1 MAVVGVRPVEG
12 QEPVDVGMDIGE
24 KIEAEVNVVEWE
36 GNRLTVKMDLGA
48 RRDHE
53 RRRAGWP
60 CNVVKMG
67 RLT

>member
-36 GNRLTVKMDLGA
+36 GNRLTVEMDLGA

-53 RRRAGWP
+53 RRGGPVGLAMW
-60 CNVVKMG
+60 
-67 RLT
+67 